1 MGTTNLSEEY
11 TLQGFIGHKTTQE
24 FSYMNFSI
32 IEPCESGEI
41 LFTIKNLVDDYL
53 DELLDICET
62 VTITN
67 EERMYYSYRPWLLAY
82 NIYGN
87 SELYWLVMLLNDIPT
102 PNEFENFT
110 KLKLPKAEYLDDI
123 LSEIYESESEYISK
137 NRKDVENIV
146 G

>member
-11 TLQGFIGHKTTQE
+11 TLQGFIGHKTSQE
-24 FSYMNFSI
+24 FSYINFSI
-32 IEPCESGEI
+32 VEPCESGEL
-41 LFTIKNLVDDYL
+41 LFTVKNLVDDYL

-62 VTITN
+62 VTISN
-67 EERMYYSYRPWLLAY
+67 EERMYYNYRPWLLAY
-82 NIYGN
+82 DVYGN
-87 SELYWLVMLLNDIPT
+87 AELYWLIMLLNDIPT
-102 PNEFENFT
+102 SNEFENFT

-123 LSEIYESESEYISK
+123 LSEIYESESDYISK